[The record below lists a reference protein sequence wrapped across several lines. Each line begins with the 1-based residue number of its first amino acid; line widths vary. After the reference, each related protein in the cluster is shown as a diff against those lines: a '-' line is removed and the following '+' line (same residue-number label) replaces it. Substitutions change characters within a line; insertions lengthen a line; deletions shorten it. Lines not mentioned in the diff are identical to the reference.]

1 MDKLKQGTYV
11 FTPSKELEM
20 SCNSYNEIRFGDL
33 SDEDQNNKQIVFELT
48 YDENDNTYDF
58 KHVNKRMVEKTETKW
73 LPEDKNGI
81 RDSETIKTGVFYAVT
96 DTITGSAKKSE
107 RDLSLFGNGY
117 TTFAFG
123 ENEKY
128 FAKKEL
134 LNFSLSG
141 LFAGGCFTI
150 YKDLSAIYLI
160 YGSGM
165 AFIGGFV
172 GTISRKE
179 PQQED
184 ESSCSI
190 S

>member
-1 MDKLKQGTYV
+1 MDQLKQGTYV

-48 YDENDNTYDF
+48 CDEDGTYDF
-58 KHVNKRMVEKTETKW
+58 KYVNKRMVEKTERKW
-73 LPEDKNGI
+73 LPENENGI
-81 RDSETIKTGVFYAVT
+81 RDSKIIKTGVFYEVT

-117 TTFAFG
+117 STFAFG

-128 FAKKEL
+128 FAKEEL
-134 LNFSLSG
+134 LNISLSG

-150 YKDLSAIYLI
+150 YEDLSATYLI

-165 AFIGGFV
+165 AFIEGFV
-172 GTISRKE
+172 GTISRQ
-179 PQQED
+179 QQE
-184 ESSCSI
+184 EEGSFCSI